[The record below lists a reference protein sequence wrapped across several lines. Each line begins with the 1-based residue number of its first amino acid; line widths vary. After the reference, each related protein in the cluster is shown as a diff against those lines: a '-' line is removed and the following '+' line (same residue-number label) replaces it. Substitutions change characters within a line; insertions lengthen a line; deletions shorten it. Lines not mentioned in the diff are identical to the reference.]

1 MAVTGVTLRGGWR
14 SQNRFQIVGM
24 DAQGLLLGALAV
36 AAAMFFFGPL
46 FGLALVLSVAIHEFG
61 HVAAYRV
68 CGHSDAR
75 FRLIPLLGGVA
86 ISNQAP
92 ASQEKQ
98 IFISI
103 MGPAICLGPMLLGFA
118 LSEVLPY
125 SMVGLADFCYT
136 FAIVTGALNFFNLL
150 PFWPLDGGRIVQ
162 ILAFSFWPPAATV
175 VATMMSAALIVAA
188 IALKSMMLL
197 FFAIMGAQSL
207 VSSHQLVHYQRPM
220 GRPRA
225 VLCLFAYLATLAAFG
240 FGGLPMLAAYF

>member
-1 MAVTGVTLRGGWR
+1 MGYLAFSFAIMAVTGVTLRGGWR

-103 MGPAICLGPMLLGFA
+103 MGPAICLGPKLLGFA

-150 PFWPLDGGRIVQ
+150 P
-162 ILAFSFWPPAATV
+162 FWPPAATV

-220 GRPRA
+220 DRPRA